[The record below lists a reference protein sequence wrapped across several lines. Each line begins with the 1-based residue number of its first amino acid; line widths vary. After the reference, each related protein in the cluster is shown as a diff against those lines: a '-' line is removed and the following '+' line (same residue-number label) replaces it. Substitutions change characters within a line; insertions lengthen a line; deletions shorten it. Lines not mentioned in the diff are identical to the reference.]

1 MSNPMLLKNFV
12 AEAAITPYRLV
23 KMGSA
28 DGKVITAA
36 AATDMI
42 IGACSEVG
50 PAINERVD
58 VVVVGVAY
66 VEAGAAV
73 TRGNLITSDASGRA
87 VVPAPAAGVNNRC
100 IGVALESATAAG
112 DIITVL
118 LSPCMI
124 QG

>member
-1 MSNPMLLKNFV
+1 MLLKNFI
-12 AEAAITPYRLV
+12 ADAAITPYRLV
-23 KMGSA
+23 KFGSA
-28 DGKVITAA
+28 DGKVIPAA

-42 IGACSEVG
+42 IGACNEVG
-50 PAINERVD
+50 PAIGERVD

-66 VEAGAAV
+66 VEAGAAI
-73 TRGNLITSDASGRA
+73 TRGSLITSDANGRA

-100 IGVALESATAAG
+100 IGVALDSATAAG
-112 DIITVL
+112 DVITVL